1 MKGCLN
7 QQAIDALMAGSL
19 STRKTS
25 AAGRHLSECRK
36 CAAALAEA
44 EANEEYLRRL
54 RDADDLAAVRQK
66 IAEST
71 APETAATIGLTDVPS
86 ER

>member
-1 MKGCLN
+1 MKGCLS
-7 QQAIDALMAGSL
+7 QQDIDAFMAGSL
-19 STRKTS
+19 SARKTS

-36 CAAALAEA
+36 CATALAEA

-54 RDADDLAAVRQK
+54 GDADDLAEVRRK

-71 APETAATIGLTDVPS
+71 APETATTIGLTGVPS